1 MKKKQ
6 PILRRIVS
14 HAMLLL
20 NISAV
25 VWLFLC
31 YASSIKNP
39 AEIRFIALF
48 SLTIPFALAANIFFV
63 LFWVFSSKKWR
74 AILSLAVLILFHK
87 MIPAIFGYHYFEKNE
102 WERTANSFKLV
113 SWNTHG
119 MGIYIPAE
127 ERRLAN
133 GIVTLINSEHP
144 DILCLPEFSVNNN
157 PSKNKNLRRLIN
169 ENRYHEYRINT
180 DHILN
185 DKVVVGTAILTKYPI
200 VAYKVFD
207 LNPEIYLLQ
216 CDVQVKTDQIVRVY
230 VLHLQSFGLTDD
242 DKAYIEKVK
251 RNDENIKKSKSL
263 LSRFNNAYVKRA
275 KEADQVAEI
284 VAASPHPTIICGDFN
299 DLPYS
304 YTYTTI
310 KGKLTDAF
318 ALRGRGF
325 GRTYNQ
331 IIPTLRID
339 HILFSNGTLKLNA
352 FKTLQ
357 TDLSDHNPVVANF
370 ELVK

>member
-14 HAMLLL
+14 YTMLLL
-20 NISAV
+20 NICAV

-39 AEIRFIALF
+39 AELRFIALF
-48 SLTIPFALAANIFFV
+48 SLTTPFALAANMFFV
-63 LFWVFSSKKWR
+63 LFWFFSSKKWR
-74 AILSLAVLILFHK
+74 AIVSLSVLVLFHN
-87 MIPAIFGYHYFEKNE
+87 MIPAVFGYHYFEKNE
-102 WERTANSFKLV
+102 WEQTANSFKIM

-119 MGIYIPAE
+119 MGIYHPADE
-127 ERRLAN
+127 KKLAN
-133 GIVTLINSEHP
+133 GIVALIHREKP

-169 ENRYHEYRINT
+169 ENQYREYRINT

-185 DKVVVGTAILTKYPI
+185 KKVVIGTAILTKYPI
-200 VAYKVFD
+200 AAYKVFD
-207 LNPEIYLLQ
+207 LNPEIYLVQ
-216 CDVQVKTDQIVRVY
+216 CDVQVKADRIVRVY
-230 VLHLQSFGLTDD
+230 MLHLQSFGLTDE

-251 RNDENIKKSKSL
+251 RNDENIKRSKSI
-263 LSRFNNAYVKRA
+263 LSRFNSAYLKRA
-275 KEADQVAEI
+275 KEAGQVAEI
-284 VAASPHPTIICGDFN
+284 VAQSPHPTIICGDFN

-310 KGKLTDAF
+310 KGTFTDAF
-318 ALRGRGF
+318 AVKGRGF

-339 HILFSNGTLKLNA
+339 HILFSQADLTLKA

-370 ELVK
+370 ELK

>member
-20 NISAV
+20 NIAAV

-48 SLTIPFALAANIFFV
+48 SLTTPFALAANIFFV

-74 AILSLAVLILFHK
+74 LLVSLSVLILFHQ
-87 MIPAIFGYHYFEKNE
+87 MIPALFGYHFLANQEWEKNA
-102 WERTANSFKLV
+102 RSFKLM

-119 MGIYIPAE
+119 MGIYLPANE
-127 ERRLAN
+127 KKLAD
-133 GIVTLINSEHP
+133 GIIKLINSEHP

-169 ENRYHEYRINT
+169 ENHYREYRINT

-185 DKVVVGTAILTKYPI
+185 DKVVVGTAILTRYPV

-216 CDVQVKTDQIVRVY
+216 CDVQVKADQVVRIY
-230 VLHLQSFGLTDD
+230 VLHLQSFGLTDN

-251 RNDENIKKSKSL
+251 RNSENIKKSKSFL
-263 LSRFNNAYVKRA
+263 TRFNNAYIKRA
-275 KEADQVAEI
+275 KEAGQVAEI
-284 VAASPHPTIICGDFN
+284 VAESPYPTVICGDFN

-310 KGKLTDAF
+310 KGNLTDAF
-318 ALRGRGF
+318 ALKGTGF

-339 HILFSNGTLKLNA
+339 HILFSKNSLKLKA

>member
-6 PILRRIVS
+6 PILRRIFS
-14 HAMLLL
+14 HTMLLL
-20 NISAV
+20 NIGMV

-39 AEIRFIALF
+39 EEIRFIALF
-48 SLTIPFALAANIFFV
+48 SLTTPFALAANIFFI
-63 LFWVFSSKKWR
+63 LFWAFSSKRWR
-74 AILSLAVLILFHK
+74 ALVSLVVLLLFHK
-87 MIPAIFGYHYFEKNE
+87 MIPAMFGYHYLEKNE
-102 WERTANSFKLV
+102 WERTANSFRLM

-119 MGIYIPAE
+119 MGIYIPADE
-127 ERRLAN
+127 KELAN
-133 GIVTLINSEHP
+133 GIVELINREKP

-185 DKVVVGTAILTKYPI
+185 DKVVIGTAILTKYPI
-200 VAYKVFD
+200 AAYKVFD

-216 CDVQVKTDQIVRVY
+216 CDVQVKADKLVRVY
-230 VLHLQSFGLTDD
+230 VLHLQSFGLTDN

-251 RNDENIKKSKSL
+251 HNDENIKKSKSF
-263 LSRFNNAYVKRA
+263 LSRFNSAYMKRA

-284 VAASPHPTIICGDFN
+284 VGSSPYPTIICGDFN

-318 ALRGRGF
+318 AQKGRGL

-331 IIPTLRID
+331 IVPTLRID
-339 HILFSNGTLKLNA
+339 HILFSKDKLKLKA

-357 TDLSDHNPVVANF
+357 TNLSDHNPVIANF
-370 ELVK
+370 EMVK